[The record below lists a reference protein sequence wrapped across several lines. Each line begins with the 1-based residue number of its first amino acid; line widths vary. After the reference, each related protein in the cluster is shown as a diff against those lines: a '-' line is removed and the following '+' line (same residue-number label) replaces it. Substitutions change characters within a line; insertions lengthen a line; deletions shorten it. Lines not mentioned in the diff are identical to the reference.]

1 MQAGTQNCVTET
13 VNQNQNEMPFKKH
26 STNPAITALVT
37 SLMNSAQQFQQ
48 QAAGLL
54 LICTAMQNKKNVRK
68 K

>member
-1 MQAGTQNCVTET
+1 MTET
-13 VNQNQNEMPFKKH
+13 VNQNQNEIPFKKH

-54 LICTAMQNKKNVRK
+54 QY
-68 K
+68 